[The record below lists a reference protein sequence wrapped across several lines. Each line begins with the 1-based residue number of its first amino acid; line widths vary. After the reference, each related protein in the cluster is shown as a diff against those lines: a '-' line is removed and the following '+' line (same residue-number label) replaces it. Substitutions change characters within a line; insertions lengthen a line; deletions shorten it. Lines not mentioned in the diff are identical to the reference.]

1 MADQFVEAR
10 GNFGL
15 DERLFESLT
24 TAIRTLRRCFE
35 NVIRH
40 TGIWAGNAI
49 VAVIERNLVVA
60 WIALAGVYQSLGFAK
75 GYGIDERNDLGDAVR
90 LPGRLTSRAGI
101 LTTPAVRA
109 AK

>member
-1 MADQFVEAR
+1 
-10 GNFGL
+10 
-15 DERLFESLT
+15 
-24 TAIRTLRRCFE
+24 
-35 NVIRH
+35 
-40 TGIWAGNAI
+40 

-75 GYGIDERNDLGDAVR
+75 VSMDERNDLGDAVR

-101 LTTPAVRA
+101 LTISAVRA